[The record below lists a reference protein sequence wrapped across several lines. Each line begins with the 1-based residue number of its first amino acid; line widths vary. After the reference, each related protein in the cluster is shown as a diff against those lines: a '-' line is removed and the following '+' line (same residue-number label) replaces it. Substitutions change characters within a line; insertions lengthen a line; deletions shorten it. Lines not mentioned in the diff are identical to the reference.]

1 MRRLRI
7 KIASGCYF
15 RKQMYSLIVS
25 MKNEDVVTN
34 IFVLKVEEPVVC

>member
-1 MRRLRI
+1 
-7 KIASGCYF
+7 
-15 RKQMYSLIVS
+15 MYSLIVS